1 MSVHTENAAE
11 SVMLIS
17 DFKRRAH
24 EAFHGGDKGAATF
37 EQNQGLL
44 IGMMAML
51 HELAQMRAAMETLA
65 GSLTAEFDEDEE
77 DDEDDA

>member
-1 MSVHTENAAE
+1 
-11 SVMLIS
+11 
-17 DFKRRAH
+17 
-24 EAFHGGDKGAATF
+24 
-37 EQNQGLL
+37 
-44 IGMMAML
+44 MAML